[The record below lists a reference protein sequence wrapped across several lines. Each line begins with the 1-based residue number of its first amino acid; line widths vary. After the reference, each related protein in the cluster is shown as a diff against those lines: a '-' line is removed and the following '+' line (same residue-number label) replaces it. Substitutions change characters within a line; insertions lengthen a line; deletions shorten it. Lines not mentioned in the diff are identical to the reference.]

1 MRTTRA
7 TGRKAAV
14 IKYDLLTALGAL
26 GCAGDKHLQRL
37 VLRLITLI
45 VARYNWQ
52 ADTLTV
58 GQREIAALWAVDER
72 TVKREM
78 AKLRD
83 RGWLVVRQ
91 PAARGRVASYG
102 LDLAAILAETA
113 PGWDRVGP
121 DFAARMRGPAP
132 GQPAGNVI
140 SFPAQSL
147 AQTPAQTSPG
157 PPQGK
162 GLWPQVQARLMAE
175 NPALYGAWFAM
186 LEPDG
191 DASDRLVLRAPSRFH
206 ASFVA
211 THHLA
216 RLERLARQIEPG
228 LRGIE
233 VTG

>member
-1 MRTTRA
+1 MRATRA

-102 LDLAAILAETA
+102 LDLTAILAETA
-113 PGWDRVGP
+113 PGWERVGP

-140 SFPAQSL
+140 SFPAQ
-147 AQTPAQTSPG
+147 TPAE
-157 PPQGK
+157 PPQGT
-162 GLWPQVQARLMAE
+162 GLWPQVQARLLAE

-191 DASDRLVLRAPSRFH
+191 DTTDRLVLRAPSRFH

-216 RLERLARQIEPG
+216 RLERLACQIAPG

-233 VTG
+233 ITA